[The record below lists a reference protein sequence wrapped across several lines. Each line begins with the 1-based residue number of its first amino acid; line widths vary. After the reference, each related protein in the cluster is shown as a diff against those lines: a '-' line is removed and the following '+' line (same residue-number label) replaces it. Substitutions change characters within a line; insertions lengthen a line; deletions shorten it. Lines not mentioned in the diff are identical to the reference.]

1 MGGQQAYY
9 WPVVYPDFVEK
20 FISICGSARTSPHNQ
35 CFLEGPKAALVASKD
50 FDNGHYKTTPQH
62 GIRAFGRV
70 YSAWAYGQTW
80 FREHQY
86 LHDGRY
92 PDLDAFLREE
102 WEQGFL
108 EGWDANDL
116 LTLLNT
122 WKNGDVS
129 KVRDGGD
136 LNKCLSQIKAKG
148 LIMPSKTD
156 LYFPPEDSENE
167 VAAMKNTAR
176 LVVMDTVWGHMAG
189 GGSNKRDTDFMV
201 AEIKK
206 FLEE

>member
-1 MGGQQAYY
+1 L
-9 WPVVYPDFVEK
+9 PVVHPDFVEK
-20 FISICGSARTSPHNQ
+20 FISICGSAKTSPHNQ

-50 FDNGHYKTTPQH
+50 FDNGHYKTIPQH

-102 WEQGFL
+102 WEQSFY
-108 EGWDANDL
+108 EWDANDL

-122 WKNGDVS
+122 WK
-129 KVRDGGD
+129 K
-136 LNKCLSQIKAKG
+136 
-148 LIMPSKTD
+148 
-156 LYFPPEDSENE
+156 
-167 VAAMKNTAR
+167 
-176 LVVMDTVWGHMAG
+176 WGC
-189 GGSNKRDTDFMV
+189 
-201 AEIKK
+201 I
-206 FLEE
+206 